1 LSADGV
7 GDHDSNFPSS
17 YLGPQRWHF
26 YSITSSARA
35 GSIGGLGAFIMI
47 AKNLIH
53 SAMPSSKI

>member
-1 LSADGV
+1 LKASGN
-7 GDHDSNFPSS
+7 SNLPSS